1 MTLPRR
7 MLSVRFAA
15 TAAAIAPLRALPAL
29 TDATRLRPTSVA
41 SVASVTVPVRRA
53 YSAQQGGMG
62 YEGDEIRDS
71 PLKFFGTDP
80 DTLVLFA
87 VVGTVVF
94 GAGYMLGS
102 KWRAR
107 GMDMART
114 PHDVIEKGGHVG
126 AGEYPQRTGFTVTVD
141 KK

>member
-1 MTLPRR
+1 MTLPRSL
-7 MLSVRFAA
+7 LSARLA
-15 TAAAIAPLRALPAL
+15 TAAAATAPLSAPPAL
-29 TDATRLRPTSVA
+29 SPATRRLA
-41 SVASVTVPVRRA
+41 SVAPVTVTAHRRA

-62 YEGDEIRDS
+62 YEGDEVRDS

-114 PHDVIEKGGHVG
+114 PHEVIEKGGAVG

>member
-1 MTLPRR
+1 MTLPHRLLTSR
-7 MLSVRFAA
+7 LAAAAAA
-15 TAAAIAPLRALPAL
+15 TAPLRAPAAL
-29 TDATRLRPTSVA
+29 THATRLRPA
-41 SVASVTVPVRRA
+41 SVAPATVPAHRRA
-53 YSAQQGGMG
+53 YAAQQGGMG

-80 DTLVLFA
+80 DTLAMFA

-114 PHDVIEKGGHVG
+114 PHDVIEKGGAVG
-126 AGEYPQRTGFTVTVD
+126 TGEYPQRTGFTVTVD